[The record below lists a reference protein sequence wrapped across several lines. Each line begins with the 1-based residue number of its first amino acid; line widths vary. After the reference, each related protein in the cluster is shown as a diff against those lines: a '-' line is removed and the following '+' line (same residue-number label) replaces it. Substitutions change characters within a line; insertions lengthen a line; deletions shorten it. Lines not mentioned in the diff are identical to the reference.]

1 MRADGGCK
9 ISEPYQNP
17 RILRYSKDLARGR
30 IQIAGMSP
38 YSYALITP
46 SFRLDF
52 DRCKLLVESAERW
65 VAPHV
70 HHYLVIDRRDVPM
83 FSSLR
88 SSRTSILIVEDII
101 PPWLFR
107 LPVTRRFWFSFRTLP
122 VRNWILQ
129 QIVKLSIPSV
139 VEKDVLLCTDSDTF
153 FVAPYDPREFER
165 DGKVPL
171 FVETGQRGLIKS
183 NDEWHRVAAG
193 LLGLAPEAS
202 YDTNYIGNVIPWRR
216 DTGLALQRRISEVT
230 GKPWQLALSYQPVFA
245 EYILY
250 GMFTHGVLGQSSGQ
264 WDDGELRTLT
274 YWKTIPLGITELQE
288 LKAQRLPQHYS
299 VMISAKSK
307 TPVADIRKVFFDPA

>member
-1 MRADGGCK
+1 
-9 ISEPYQNP
+9 
-17 RILRYSKDLARGR
+17 
-30 IQIAGMSP
+30 MSS
-38 YSYALITP
+38 YSYALVTP

-88 SSRTSILIVEDII
+88 SSRTSIMIVEDII

-107 LPVTRRFWFSFRTLP
+107 LPGIRRFWFSFRTLP

-139 VEKDVLLCTDSDTF
+139 VEKDVLLCTDSDVF
-153 FVAPYDPREFER
+153 FVAPYDPRTFER

-193 LLGLAPEAS
+193 LLGLASEPS

-216 DTGLALQRRISEVT
+216 DTGLALQRRIAEVA
-230 GKPWQLALSYQPVFA
+230 GKPWQLALTQKLVFA

-250 GMFTHGVLGQSSGQ
+250 GMFSHQVPAHSAGQ
-264 WDDGELRTLT
+264 WDDGTLRTLT
-274 YWKTIPLGITELQE
+274 YWQTTPLGIAELEE
-288 LKAQRLPQHYS
+288 LKTQRLPQHHS
-299 VMISAKSK
+299 VMVSAKSR
-307 TPVADIRKVFFDPA
+307 TPIADIRKVFF

>member
-1 MRADGGCK
+1 
-9 ISEPYQNP
+9 
-17 RILRYSKDLARGR
+17 
-30 IQIAGMSP
+30 MSS
-38 YSYALITP
+38 YSYALVTP

-52 DRCKLLVESAERW
+52 ERCKLLVESAERW

-83 FSSLR
+83 FRPLA
-88 SSRTSILIVEDII
+88 SSRTSILVVEDII

-107 LPVTRRFWFSFRTLP
+107 LPGTRRFWFSFRTLP

-153 FVAPYDPREFER
+153 FAAPYDPRTFER

-183 NDEWHRVAAG
+183 NDEWHRVAAS
-193 LLGLAPEAS
+193 LLGMEPEQS

-216 DTGLALQRRISEVT
+216 DTGLALQRRIAEVA
-230 GKPWQLALSYQPVFA
+230 GKPWQLALSQQLVFA

-250 GMFTHGVLGQSSGQ
+250 GMFSHRVPEYSAGQ
-264 WDDGELRTLT
+264 WDDGTLRTLT
-274 YWKTIPLGITELQE
+274 YWGTTPLDIAGLEE
-288 LKAQRLPQHYS
+288 LKARQLPQHHS
-299 VMISAKSK
+299 VMVSAKSR
-307 TPVADIRKVFFDPA
+307 TPVADIRKVFL

>member
-1 MRADGGCK
+1 
-9 ISEPYQNP
+9 
-17 RILRYSKDLARGR
+17 
-30 IQIAGMSP
+30 MSA

-46 SFRLDF
+46 SFRLDL
-52 DRCKLLVESAERW
+52 DRCSLLVESVERW

-83 FSSLR
+83 FKALS

-107 LPVTRRFWFSFRTLP
+107 LPLMRRFWFSFRSLP

-139 VEKDVLLCTDSDTF
+139 VEKDVLLCTDSDVF

-165 DGKVPL
+165 DGAVPL

-193 LLGLAPEAS
+193 LLGLAPEQS

-216 DTGLALQRRISEVT
+216 ETGLAVQRRVAEVA
-230 GKPWQLALSYQPVFA
+230 GKPWQLALTQQPVFA

-250 GMFTHGVLGQSSGQ
+250 GMFSHGVPGQCTGQ
-264 WDDGELRTLT
+264 WDDGVLRTLT
-274 YWKTIPLGITELQE
+274 YWETTPLGIDGLQK
-288 LKAQRLPQHYS
+288 LKTQRLPQHHS
-299 VMISAKSK
+299 VMISAKSR
-307 TPVADIRKVFFDPA
+307 TPIADIRKVFI